1 MSHYQRVI
9 SEDHYAEIS
18 NSSNGTVEFRLF
30 DCNIPQASLV
40 CAWVLVEIAK
50 KALRRNSNDG
60 LGDIDFRAYD
70 VERGRALRYGLI
82 SLDVTSY
89 LKRLK
94 ELIGGVEIPNIPCL
108 REALYLLA
116 RYRLNF
122 YGVYRY
128 SNAKPYDYCMAQ
140 YGDCSRFLEN
150 LLTIS
155 DIRHADKIR
164 EWVNEAQQIENLDQ
178 LIGLSI
184 GVDRSLAEQLGGA
197 EQGQVVTQP
206 NAPPRVERAL
216 TRSQIRS
223 LIERGSY
230 VISRINEVNG
240 LSTAEVAERISYLLN
255 YHGDSM
261 VNSVSASEVIESPF
275 RFYVFTCL
283 DRDSNQLQIC
293 GAVSI
298 HIRDGQI
305 RSLVVDRR
313 FRRLG
318 IARLL
323 LNHVIRVANENNLA
337 NVYAYIR
344 NDNEASLALFRSL
357 GFVERDR
364 VERAVVMVKP
374 LRGG

>member
-1 MSHYQRVI
+1 
-9 SEDHYAEIS
+9 
-18 NSSNGTVEFRLF
+18 
-30 DCNIPQASLV
+30 
-40 CAWVLVEIAK
+40 
-50 KALRRNSNDG
+50 
-60 LGDIDFRAYD
+60 
-70 VERGRALRYGLI
+70 
-82 SLDVTSY
+82 
-89 LKRLK
+89 
-94 ELIGGVEIPNIPCL
+94 
-108 REALYLLA
+108 
-116 RYRLNF
+116 
-122 YGVYRY
+122 
-128 SNAKPYDYCMAQ
+128 
-140 YGDCSRFLEN
+140 
-150 LLTIS
+150 
-155 DIRHADKIR
+155 
-164 EWVNEAQQIENLDQ
+164 
-178 LIGLSI
+178 
-184 GVDRSLAEQLGGA
+184 
-197 EQGQVVTQP
+197 
-206 NAPPRVERAL
+206 
-216 TRSQIRS
+216 